1 MNSLLLVAE
10 PQQGSSGSDLSQKQP
25 PLLKFHGKKTQKKH
39 HQLINP
45 NRQDPKM
52 HICLYFCWCFWEFM
66 TGKQGNQYP
75 KEIVEL
81 TIPVVEVK
89 WSGDPP
95 RVKVELP
102 HHHRKEKEKKGGRT
116 GRSALDIWA
125 ESRKETTGRVE
136 SGCSSCWLPATP
148 NPSAVAATRPSRA
161 PTLAEW
167 KSTWR
172 WGVPSNC
179 SSGHYLLS
187 QSWPLW

>member
-1 MNSLLLVAE
+1 
-10 PQQGSSGSDLSQKQP
+10 
-25 PLLKFHGKKTQKKH
+25 
-39 HQLINP
+39 
-45 NRQDPKM
+45 
-52 HICLYFCWCFWEFM
+52 M

-136 SGCSSCWLPATP
+136 SGCSSC
-148 NPSAVAATRPSRA
+148 
-161 PTLAEW
+161 
-167 KSTWR
+167 
-172 WGVPSNC
+172 
-179 SSGHYLLS
+179 
-187 QSWPLW
+187 